1 MMYDAVLFDLD
12 GTLTDSSEGITKCV
26 QKALHH
32 FGIDGYTQEEL
43 RVFIGPPLLETFP
56 KFGVPANRVDEAIEV
71 FRSRYLVKG
80 KFENKPFD
88 GIIEMLEKLKNSGV
102 RLFVATSK
110 PEETAI
116 EILQHFDMDG
126 YFEKICGASFDHS
139 RENKD
144 QIIAYVR
151 QYVGDARMLM
161 VGDTIYDIRGAKKQH
176 IPSVGVSWGFGDNKE
191 MQDEGALAVFSS
203 TSELIDFILQ

>member
-1 MMYDAVLFDLD
+1 MYDTVLFDLD
-12 GTLTDSSEGITKCV
+12 GTLTDSSEGITRCV

-32 FGIDGYTQEEL
+32 FGIDDYSKDDL

-56 KFGVPANRVDEAIEV
+56 KFGVPEDRVEEAIAV
-71 FRSRYLVKG
+71 FRSRYLTKG
-80 KFENKPFD
+80 KFENRPFD
-88 GIIEMLEKLKNSGV
+88 GVIAMLEKLQKSGV

-116 EILQHFDMDG
+116 EILRHFHMDT

-151 QYVGDARMLM
+151 QYVNEARMLM
-161 VGDTIYDIRGAKKQH
+161 VGDTIYDIRGAKKQN
-176 IPSVGVSWGFGDNKE
+176 IPSVGVSWGFGDRQE
-191 MQDEGALAVFSS
+191 MLDGGALAVVS
-203 TSELIDFILQ
+203 TVDELIDFILE

>member
-1 MMYDAVLFDLD
+1 MYDAVLFDLD
-12 GTLTDSSEGITKCV
+12 GTLTDSSEGITRSV

-32 FGIDGYTQEEL
+32 FGIDGYTRADL

-56 KFGVPANRVDEAIEV
+56 QFGVPQERVDEAIAV
-71 FRSRYLVKG
+71 FRSRYLVQG

-88 GIIEMLEKLKNSGV
+88 GIIEMLEKLKDSGV

-116 EILQHFDMDG
+116 EILQHFQMDQ

-151 QYVGDARMLM
+151 QYAGKARMLM
-161 VGDTIYDIRGAKKQH
+161 VGDTIYDIRGAQKQH
-176 IPSVGVSWGFGDNKE
+176 IPSVGVSWGFGNSQE
-191 MQDEGALAVFSS
+191 MRDGGALTVVSN
-203 TSELIDFILQ
+203 TRELIDFILE